1 MNFCKDCKYYD
12 KHQVGCYRFDE
23 HADPV
28 TGKNAGMNAYT
39 ARRCKCFGEK
49 FEPKLSVLD
58 RIINILRCD

>member
-12 KHQVGCYRFDE
+12 KDRVKCLRFDE

-28 TGKNAGMNAYT
+28 SGRNAGINAYN

-49 FEPKLSVLD
+49 FEPKPRLLD
-58 RIINILRCD
+58 IFIKWIK